1 LPVCQQQQ
9 QQQEVVAIDPLSQK
23 IDLSFIEK
31 EMEAVASATEI
42 GNTFNVHG
50 AVGREGGREGGMEA
64 WITALSLLMI
74 VGCHD
79 AIMFSLSFSLIPSTF
94 PPSLAG

>member
-1 LPVCQQQQ
+1 M
-9 QQQEVVAIDPLSQK
+9 AIDPLSQK

-50 AVGREGGREGGMEA
+50 AVGREGGMEA

-79 AIMFSLSFSLIPSTF
+79 AIMFSLSFSLLPSTF